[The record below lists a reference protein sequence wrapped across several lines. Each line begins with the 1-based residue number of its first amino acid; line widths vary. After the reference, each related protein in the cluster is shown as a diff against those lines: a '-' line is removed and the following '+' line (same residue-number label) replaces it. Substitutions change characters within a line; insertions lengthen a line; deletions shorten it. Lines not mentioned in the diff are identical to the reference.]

1 MEKVDK
7 LEYKI
12 LGTTLWKICTYFIIY
27 SFVGYIIETIYG
39 LITSRSIRIKTKF
52 SIWTFSWNLRYRSSF
67 YIIIFKIF

>member
-52 SIWTFSWNLRYRSSF
+52 SIWTFSWNLWYRSSF